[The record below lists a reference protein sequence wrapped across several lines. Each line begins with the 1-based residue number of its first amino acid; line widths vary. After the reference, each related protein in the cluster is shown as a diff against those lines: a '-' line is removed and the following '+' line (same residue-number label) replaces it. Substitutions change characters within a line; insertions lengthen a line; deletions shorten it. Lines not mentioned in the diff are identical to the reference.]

1 MKEYWVL
8 AEGSEAADGPYN
20 QRQLAEADAEGRW
33 ITPPL
38 VCEVGQQEWTP
49 LTDAIGG
56 LSSGMGAAAASPRPQ
71 AESVDS
77 HEWSTSINLRYVSSH
92 PIVKLMNL
100 CLAVIDFVSGTRRT
114 GVLTAQVDRILV
126 DTNIRVLWR
135 FPSSSQSLCI
145 SRDKITG
152 VEIGTTKSFFFF
164 RSNICRIFVSGV
176 TVPMTYEVQCSYEEL
191 QANAGR
197 WVA

>member
-8 AEGSEAADGPYN
+8 ADGSEAADGPYN
-20 QRQLAEADAEGRW
+20 ERQLAEANADGRW
-33 ITPPL
+33 IAPPL

-56 LSSGMGAAAASPRPQ
+56 LPSRTNAAATSVRPQ
-71 AESVDS
+71 VASADS

-92 PIVKLMNL
+92 PIVKLLNL

-114 GVLTAQVDRILV
+114 GVLTVQADRILV

-135 FPSSSQSLCI
+135 FPSSSQSLRI

-164 RSNICRIFVSGV
+164 RSNICRIFVSGI
-176 TVPMTYEVQCSYEEL
+176 TVPMTYEVRCDYEEL
-191 QANAGR
+191 QANAER